1 MRHAATV
8 PPLDLTMDEL
18 HALLARLRPTVGDD
32 EYQILEALVETF
44 GYLTARLEDQTLTI
58 EDLRQLL
65 GRRTT
70 EKTRRVLKGA
80 RGQTRPTRPAPA
92 APSPDGNAASEAP
105 PAGHGRNGTAAYAGA
120 SQVVVSYGTLNAG
133 DRCPECGK
141 GKVYVA
147 PPRRLVRIVGQAP
160 LAATVYEL
168 EKLRCNLCGERFV
181 ADPPAGVGSE
191 KYDASAASMIALLK
205 YGNGLPF
212 HRLATLQANLE
223 IPLPA
228 STQWE
233 ILAETATVLQPAFE
247 ELLAQAAQGEVL
259 HNDDTSMRVLAL
271 RREIDETVKTASD
284 RTGIFTS
291 GIVATREDHRIALFF
306 TGRQHAGEN
315 LTTVLAQRSPTAP
328 VPIQMSDAL
337 ARNVPKLPPPLAVIV
352 ANCLAHGRRQ
362 IVQVATRFPD
372 ACQHILETLGEV
384 YGYDTDAARRHLSPE
399 DRLRWHQ
406 NRSGPVLRA
415 LQEWMTAQFA
425 KRHVEPN
432 SSLGKAMRYLL
443 RHWPKLTRFLEVAG
457 APIDNNVCERA
468 LKMAI
473 RNRKNAYFYKT
484 THGAEVGDLFMS
496 LIHTC
501 ELAGTNPFEYL
512 TALQQHVSLVAT
524 SPSAWMPWNYQ
535 DAIPTPAPVEG

>member
-1 MRHAATV
+1 MRHAATR
-8 PPLDLTMDEL
+8 PCLDFTLDDLT
-18 HALLARLRPTVGDD
+18 ALLARLRPTVGDD
-32 EYQILEALVETF
+32 EYQMLEALVETF
-44 GYLTARLEDQTLTI
+44 GYLTAQLEDQTLTI

-70 EKTRRVLKGA
+70 EKTRRVLTEA
-80 RGQTRPTRPAPA
+80 RGQTKPPRPPPGTDTRVA
-92 APSPDGNAASEAP
+92 APP
-105 PAGHGRNGTAAYAGA
+105 GHGRNGAAAYAGA
-120 SQVVVSYGTLNAG
+120 RQVVVSSGTLHVG
-133 DRCPECGK
+133 DPCPECGT

-160 LAATVYEL
+160 LAATVYAL

-181 ADPPAGVGSE
+181 ADPPAGVGPE

-205 YGNGLPF
+205 YGNGVPF
-212 HRLATLQANLE
+212 HRLAALQGNLE
-223 IPLPA
+223 MPLPA

-233 ILAETATVLQPAFE
+233 ILAETATVLQPAVD
-247 ELLAQAAQGEVL
+247 ELIAQAAQGEVL

-271 RREIDETVKTASD
+271 RREIDEAATTASD

-291 GIVATREDHRIALFF
+291 GIVATRDQQRIALFF

-315 LTTVLAQRSPTAP
+315 LATILAQRSPTAP
-328 VPIQMSDAL
+328 APIQMSDAL
-337 ARNVPKLPPPLAVIV
+337 ARNVPKLPPGLAVIA

-362 IVQVATRFPD
+362 IVQVVTRFPD
-372 ACQHILETLGEV
+372 ACEHILDALGEV
-384 YGYDTDAARRHLSPE
+384 YGYDAEAARRALSPE

-406 NRSGPVLRA
+406 DRSGPVLTS
-415 LQEWMTAQFA
+415 LKDWMTAQFTEH
-425 KRHVEPN
+425 RVEPN

-457 APIDNNVCERA
+457 APIDNNICERA

-501 ELAGTNPFEYL
+501 ELAGANPFEYL
-512 TALQQHVSLVAT
+512 TALQQHADVVAT
-524 SPSAWMPWNYQ
+524 HASAWMPWNYRE
-535 DAIPTPAPVEG
+535 ATPARASVESE